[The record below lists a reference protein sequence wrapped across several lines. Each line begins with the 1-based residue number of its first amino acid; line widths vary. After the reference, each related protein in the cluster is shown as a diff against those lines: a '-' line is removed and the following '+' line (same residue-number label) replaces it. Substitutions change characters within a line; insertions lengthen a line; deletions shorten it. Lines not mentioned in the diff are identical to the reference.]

1 MMKKII
7 CLANNSPLE
16 TFWAKIK
23 FFHFYSN
30 PEKSQGVLQNQQCI
44 PKCLN
49 SSHPDPG
56 EKIKRNYSWK
66 NNSSIHPYAKVSLLQ
81 KKS

>member
-1 MMKKII
+1 MFGKY
-7 CLANNSPLE
+7 LTHPLRH
-16 TFWAKIK
+16 FWAMIK

-30 PEKSQGVLQNQQCI
+30 PEKSQVVLQNQQCI

-56 EKIKRNYSWK
+56 EK
-66 NNSSIHPYAKVSLLQ
+66 SS
-81 KKS
+81 KKLFLKKEIIYLPN